1 MQGMYQT
8 TPGVYQAPIEVLKG
22 HVITSGSISQRSL
35 LDYVRQN
42 HAMFRPPE
50 TQAMLTCV
58 VEAVQELI
66 ADNYVVNINGLG
78 SFKPRIY
85 RSGGERR
92 ISVLFTPHP
101 ELVKGLK
108 KRKFVDVVLPDYA
121 KQSPENVVT
130 DQELKRRYDKQRR
143 AKK

>member
-1 MQGMYQT
+1 
-8 TPGVYQAPIEVLKG
+8 
-22 HVITSGSISQRSL
+22 
-35 LDYVRQN
+35 
-42 HAMFRPPE
+42 
-50 TQAMLTCV
+50 MLTCV

-108 KRKFVDVVLPDYA
+108 KRKFKDVVLPDYA